1 MKRRIFSFK
10 SELETELNELL
21 KYWSTMT
28 PDGEFGGFYGQID
41 EHNNVAPKAE
51 KGLVL
56 NARILWTFSAAF
68 RFTNDPLH
76 REIADRAYHYLKNHF
91 ADKTNGGLYWSVTF
105 DGEPL
110 QTKKQLYG
118 QAFAIYGLSEY
129 YGITQNAEA
138 LEWAIS
144 LFKVLETHGF
154 DEKNGGYWEA
164 FSVNWRPMS
173 NVKLSE
179 KDANEPKSM
188 NTHLHILEA
197 YANLLK
203 VWKNDRLAEKL
214 AQLTRL
220 FLDKIINQETG
231 SQILFFNDEWIKK
244 SDIISFGHDIETS
257 WLLLEAAEIIGD
269 KSLTEEVRK
278 VSELLAK
285 STAAYLT
292 KIGGLSYETE
302 NNHTN
307 TERHWWV
314 QAEAIVGFYNA
325 FELTESPKYLDYSVA
340 IWEYVKTH
348 FKNNSGEWYWGIIA
362 ETGLPMPEQD
372 QVGFWKCPYHNVRA
386 CLEIVNR
393 IDRQFSN

>member
-1 MKRRIFSFK
+1 MKSRIFSFK
-10 SELETELNELL
+10 YELETELSELL
-21 KYWSTMT
+21 KYWLTMT
-28 PDGEFGGFYGQID
+28 SDDGFGGFYGQID

-68 RFTNDPLH
+68 KFTNDPLH
-76 REIADRAYHYLKNHF
+76 LEIADRAYHYLKNHF

-129 YGITQNAEA
+129 YNIAQNPEA

-154 DEKNGGYWEA
+154 DEKNNGYWEA
-164 FSVNWRPMS
+164 FSINWQPIS

-203 VWKNDRLAEKL
+203 VWKNDHLAGKL
-214 AQLTRL
+214 TQLIRL
-220 FLDKIINQETG
+220 FLDKIIDQETG
-231 SQILFFNDEWIKK
+231 SQILFFDDEWNKK

-285 STAAYLT
+285 STASYLT
-292 KIGGLSYETE
+292 ETGGLSYETE
-302 NNHTN
+302 DSHTI
-307 TERHWWV
+307 TDRHWWV
-314 QAEAIVGFYNA
+314 QAEAMVGFYNA

-348 FKNNSGEWYWGIIA
+348 FKNNSGEWYWGIVA
-362 ETGLPMPEQD
+362 ETGLPMPGQD
-372 QVGFWKCPYHNVRA
+372 KIGFWKCPYHNVRA
-386 CLEIVNR
+386 CLEVVNR
-393 IDRQFSN
+393 IDRQFSR